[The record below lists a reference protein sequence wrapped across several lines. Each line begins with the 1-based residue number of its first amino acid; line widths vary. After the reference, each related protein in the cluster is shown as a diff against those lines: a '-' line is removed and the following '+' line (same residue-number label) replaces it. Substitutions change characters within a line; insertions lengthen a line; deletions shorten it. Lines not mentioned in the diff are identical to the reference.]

1 MQKEMLYWSVDMT
14 IWWLENEMSNS
25 EETKV
30 AMKHLLS
37 SSQNKN
43 MLFLEKNM
51 RMGFLLQAREMDNNI
66 KMLSIRYY
74 VTG

>member
-1 MQKEMLYWSVDMT
+1 
-14 IWWLENEMSNS
+14 MSNS